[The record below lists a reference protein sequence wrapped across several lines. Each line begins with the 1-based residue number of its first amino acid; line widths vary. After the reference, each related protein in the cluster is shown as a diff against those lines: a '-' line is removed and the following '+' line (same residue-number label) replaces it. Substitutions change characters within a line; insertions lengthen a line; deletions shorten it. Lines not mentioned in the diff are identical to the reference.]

1 MGLLDFQWSGREK
14 DGSRM
19 GSPDWQSPPALGNDS
34 PSLLF
39 PKFLQPHACL
49 RGPEASQ
56 ASFYI
61 YHRYLKSHTW
71 EDPVP
76 PRQNLQPFVVSGLPK
91 THFLTRLPSQ
101 LKFLPHGP
109 NTFFWLP
116 PPKLSSSRSSCPLS
130 VQEPPS
136 LTHNTLHAWNLSH
149 LASNAADD

>member
-1 MGLLDFQWSGREK
+1 MLHPSYAYFLRQNGRPSLLMAAYLITIVTVLQSVPVARWDCWISNEVGEK
-14 DGSRM
+14 RMGSRM
-19 GSPDWQSPPALGNDS
+19 GSPDWQSPPALGNDPPS
-34 PSLLF
+34 PLF

-61 YHRYLKSHTW
+61 YRCYLKSHTW

-91 THFLTRLPSQ
+91 PHFPTRLPSQ

-109 NTFFWLP
+109 NTFF
-116 PPKLSSSRSSCPLS
+116 
-130 VQEPPS
+130 
-136 LTHNTLHAWNLSH
+136 
-149 LASNAADD
+149 